1 VEGLPQGTDRGG
13 RDLKPGT
20 MPRGW
25 HRKGRGRASRHFV
38 RQGKDYDTIREVE
51 RTYCD
56 DIRALD
62 ASMRADGE
70 RTHAR
75 ALVGLTHDPDVY

>member
-1 VEGLPQGTDRGG
+1 MRQGTD
-13 RDLKPGT
+13 
-20 MPRGW
+20 
-25 HRKGRGRASRHFV
+25 
-38 RQGKDYDTIREVE
+38 YDRIREVE

-56 DIRALD
+56 AVRALD

-75 ALVGLTHDPDVY
+75 SLVGLTHDHDVY